1 MKRIQRFTNVHP
13 DDAEREELYWDRNLL
28 EDDSI
33 CHARRTDR
41 HLSKSKAKA
50 KKIQSRS
57 TRKMQEDDLMGD

>member
-1 MKRIQRFTNVHP
+1 MKRIQRFTDVHP
-13 DDAEREELYWDRNLL
+13 DDAEREELYWERNLL

-33 CHARRTDR
+33 CHARRTGR
-41 HLSKSKAKA
+41 LSSRSKAKA